1 MLWHL
6 FNDAG
11 WVKYPLGLCS
21 ILALAIILERLF
33 TLATLTQTEN
43 RAFETLQNGLA
54 KGGDGSIN
62 DPQISAAPVA
72 QVMATL
78 HTMRGS
84 SHENLQQAADVAVSM
99 QRMRLRR
106 YLSTLATIG
115 STAPFIGLFGTVL
128 GVLDAFKKIAVANN
142 MEGNVV
148 AGGIAEALS
157 ATAVGLLVAIP
168 SVMAYNFL
176 LGRVQTNLLQI
187 QSHVARLMPY
197 LETGRAAFHAGGA
210 GIGSTTRTQQEA

>member
-43 RAFETLQNGLA
+43 RVFEILQSELS
-54 KGGDGSIN
+54 KGRAGAAN
-62 DPQISAAPVA
+62 DPQISSAPVA

-78 HTMRGS
+78 HTMRGA

-128 GVLDAFKKIAVANN
+128 GVLEAFKKIAVANN

-197 LETGRAAFHAGGA
+197 LETGRTAYTAAPV
-210 GIGSTTRTQQEA
+210 GIGTPVRAPQEA

>member
-33 TLATLTQTEN
+33 TLASLMQTEN
-43 RAFETLQNGLA
+43 RAFEALQSGLA
-54 KGGDGSIN
+54 KGGDGAAS

-72 QVMATL
+72 QVLATL
-78 HTMRGS
+78 NTMRGA
-84 SHENLQQAADVAVSM
+84 SHESLQQAADVAVSM

-128 GVLDAFKKIAVANN
+128 GVLEAFKKIAVANN

-176 LGRVQTNLLQI
+176 LGRVQNSLLVI

-197 LETGRAAFHAGGA
+197 LESGRPAFHAAPPVMA
-210 GIGSTTRTQQEA
+210 GTTRVTGEA